1 MSKDVIS
8 EEVPKILIE
17 SPILLADEPQTLVH
31 RFPVFNRRNTLG
43 SSSTSPLTS
52 SSGVSRVRGVAA
64 SIPLLKSRKCVW
76 YLSGKCGETRKYY
89 LLLVE
94 NGMGVAT

>member
-52 SSGVSRVRGVAA
+52 SSEEPRRMRNLEDLYDATQVMEDTTLFCFFAYSD
-64 SIPLLKSRKCVW
+64 PLSFN
-76 YLSGKCGETRKYY
+76 E
-89 LLLVE
+89 
-94 NGMGVAT
+94 AII